1 MVAAVAV
8 AILVKQKS
16 NYADVKNVNGRKSGL
31 MRDKILGRAAK
42 FGWRTP
48 YLHEKRRARN
58 MEAKQWQ
65 NEALQEL
72 AEEEYEDLFK
82 DGKFN
87 PSSPD
92 WHAAVSNLI
101 DER

>member
-1 MVAAVAV
+1 
-8 AILVKQKS
+8 
-16 NYADVKNVNGRKSGL
+16 
-31 MRDKILGRAAK
+31 MRSKILGRSAK

-58 MEAKQWQ
+58 MENKQWQ

-82 DGKFN
+82 DGRFN

-92 WHAAVSNLI
+92 WRAKTENLT
-101 DER
+101 DLR